1 MRSRFDTAMNKELST
16 SGIDRH
22 RPTRQTGA
30 TAGARAGLEGFAILN
45 PAQVSPLEFRAERGG
60 V

>member
-1 MRSRFDTAMNKELST
+1 MNKELST
-16 SGIDRH
+16 SVIDRH
-22 RPTRQTGA
+22 RRTRQTGA